1 MFKALLL
8 ENADGF
14 KASVGQV
21 DEAQLPE
28 GDVTVSVAYS
38 TLNFKDGLAI
48 TNKSPVVRSW
58 PMVAGIDGA
67 GTVLESTHP
76 EWKPGDKFVHN
87 GWGIGETRWGC
98 LAEKA
103 RLKGDWLVK
112 LPSSDAAGGVAF
124 SPRQAMAIGT
134 AGYTAMLCVLALEDH
149 GLKPGVG
156 PGAGEV
162 LVTGATGGVG
172 SVAIALLGRLG
183 YTVVAATGK
192 TSEEGYLKSLGA
204 ASIIDRATL
213 SAPGK
218 PFQKE
223 RWAGVVDAVGSHTLA
238 NALAQTRYGGVVAA
252 CGLAQGMDLPTSVM
266 PFILRGVTLA
276 GVDSVMAP
284 LAKRQ
289 RAWDRLAKDLDLAR
303 LESMIE
309 EVPLEGAIAKAQQLM
324 DGKVRGRVV
333 VKTGG

>member
-8 ENADGF
+8 EKNETFSATV
-14 KASVGQV
+14 KEV
-21 DEAQLPE
+21 DEAALPV
-28 GDVTVSVAYS
+28 GDVTVKVDYS
-38 TLNFKDGLAI
+38 TLNYKDGLAI
-48 TNKSPVVRSW
+48 TNKGPVVRTW

-67 GTVLESTHP
+67 GTVLESSHP
-76 EWKPGDKFVHN
+76 AWRAGDAFIHN
-87 GWGIGETRWGC
+87 GWGVGETHWGC

-112 LPSSDAAGGVAF
+112 LPSVF
-124 SPRQAMAIGT
+124 SARQAMAIGT

-149 GLKPGVG
+149 GVKPES
-156 PGAGEV
+156 GEV

-172 SVAIALLGRLG
+172 SVAIALLGKLG

-192 TSEEGYLKSLGA
+192 ASQEAYLKSLGA
-204 ASIIDRATL
+204 TSVIDRAGL
-213 SAPGK
+213 SAAGK

-223 RWAGVVDAVGSHTLA
+223 RWAAVVDPVGSHTLA

-252 CGLAQGMDLPTSVM
+252 CGLAQGADLPTTVM

-284 LAKRQ
+284 LPKRQ
-289 RAWDRLAKDLDLAR
+289 RAWDRLARDLNPQL
-303 LESMIE
+303 LESITT
-309 EVPLEGAIAKAQQLM
+309 EVTLDAAIAKAHELMSGQL
-324 DGKVRGRVV
+324 RGRVV
-333 VKTGG
+333 VKIG